1 VDRGWE
7 ERIMRG
13 PGLREDSKNLTLIG
27 GSALLALLVTGGLWA
42 GLTTV
47 RPRHIHVEHVVAPL
61 PIAVTMAPVSG
72 SNRLYGRVIA
82 RSGQELTGYIRWD
95 RNEGSWSDLLDANK
109 VRPSGSAAVSG
120 IRFGHID
127 RIDVTG
133 SEGALFT
140 LKSGEQVEM
149 GARATDLG
157 SGLRA
162 LVVDDATGGR
172 AELAWRD
179 LETVEF
185 QAAPEAHLAMEGRVH
200 GTLTTASGMEFT
212 GYVAWDVDE
221 IYTSDV
227 LDGEQDG
234 YDREV
239 PFGAIASIHRNGSR
253 SARVVLHDGQDL
265 VLSGTNDVD
274 DSNNGISVSD
284 LTLGQVKV
292 EWDDF
297 DAVRF
302 HEVEAE
308 PGYGLFD
315 GGRLI
320 QGTVITES
328 GNELVGEVRWDND
341 ETYTWEMLNGDAGG
355 VDFQIEFGQ
364 IAQIRKTDRG
374 STVVLRDGRTFELS
388 GSNDVDGDN
397 RGITVLM
404 DDGSQEIEWEDFA
417 ELHLVH

>member
-1 VDRGWE
+1 MDRGGE

-27 GSALLALLVTGGLWA
+27 GSALLALLVTGVLWA

-47 RPRHIHVEHVVAPL
+47 RPQHIHVEHVVAPL
-61 PIAVTMAPVSG
+61 PITITTGPVSG

-82 RSGQELTGYIRWD
+82 RGGQELTGYIRWD

-109 VRPSGSAAVSG
+109 MRPSGGAAVSG
-120 IRFGHID
+120 IRFGHIN

-133 SEGALFT
+133 RESALFT

-162 LVVDDATGGR
+162 LVVDDARGRR
-172 AELAWRD
+172 AELEWRD
-179 LETVEF
+179 LESVEF
-185 QAAPEAHLAMEGRVH
+185 QPAPEELPAMEGRVH
-200 GTLTTASGMEFT
+200 GTLTTSSGMEFT

-227 LDGEQDG
+227 LDGEQGG

-239 PFGAIASIHRNGSR
+239 PFGAIASIHRNGSH
-253 SARVVLHDGQDL
+253 SARVVLHDGQEL
-265 VLSGTNDVD
+265 VLTGTNDVD
-274 DSNNGISVSD
+274 DSNSGISVSD
-284 LTLGQVKV
+284 LALGQIKV
-292 EWDDF
+292 DWDDF

-302 HEVEAE
+302 HEPEEE

-315 GGRLI
+315 GGLLI
-320 QGTVITES
+320 QGTVVTES
-328 GNELVGEVRWDND
+328 GEHLVGEVRWDND

-374 STVVLRDGRTFELS
+374 SEIALRHGRTFELS
-388 GSNDVDGDN
+388 GSNDVDDDN

-404 DDGSQEIEWEDFA
+404 DSGSQEVEWEDFA
-417 ELHLVH
+417 ELHLIH

>member
-7 ERIMRG
+7 ESIMRG

-47 RPRHIHVEHVVAPL
+47 RPHHVHVEHAVAPL
-61 PIAVTMAPVSG
+61 PITVTMGPVSG
-72 SNRLYGRVIA
+72 SNRLYGRVIT
-82 RSGQELTGYIRWD
+82 RRGEELTGYIRWD
-95 RNEGSWSDLLDANK
+95 KNEGSWSDHLDANK
-109 VRPSGSAAVSG
+109 TRAAGSAAVSG
-120 IRFGHID
+120 IRFGHIK

-133 SEGALFT
+133 RERALFT

-149 GARATDLG
+149 TARATDLG

-162 LVVDDATGGR
+162 LLVDDARGGQ
-172 AELAWRD
+172 AELSWRD
-179 LETVEF
+179 LEAVEF
-185 QAAPEAHLAMEGRVH
+185 QPAPDELTTMEGRVH

-239 PFGAIASIHRNGSR
+239 PFGAIASIHRNGSG
-253 SARVVLHDGQDL
+253 SARVVLHDGRQL

-274 DSNNGISVSD
+274 DSNGGISVSD
-284 LTLGQVKV
+284 LTLGQIKV

-297 DAVRF
+297 EAVRF

-320 QGTVITES
+320 QGTLLTES
-328 GNELVGEVRWDND
+328 GEALVGEVRWDND
-341 ETYTWEMLNGDAGG
+341 EAYTWEMLNGDTGG

-374 STVVLRDGRTFELS
+374 SEITLRDGRTFELS
-388 GSNDVDGDN
+388 GSNDVDHDN

-404 DDGSQEIEWEDFA
+404 DGGAQEIEWEDFA
-417 ELHLVH
+417 ELHLTH